1 MAELEDPPE
10 LASYRARLALSTSEE
25 RQDALAVLAVQRT
38 KVQLDLAELRALM
51 VDLEA
56 ELATLDAMEA
66 IHRDAL
72 N

>member
-10 LASYRARLALSTSEE
+10 LASYRARLARATSEE
-25 RQDALAVLAVQRT
+25 RQDALAVLAVQRARI
-38 KVQLDLAELRALM
+38 QAELAKLQVLL

-56 ELATLDAMEA
+56 ELTTVDAMEKA
-66 IHRDAL
+66 HRETM